1 MWLGLSKVNAKAE
14 FQWVNGTTLD
24 GYTNWSPGEPNNA
37 DGHEL
42 CTEMLVTGNYRWNK
56 WNDVKC
62 ITDYKSIT
70 VCEKPLREGDWNKA
84 ETHLS
89 LVGSPNTSQSSFK
102 FL

>member
-1 MWLGLSKVNAKAE
+1 MTKVQMWLGLSKVNAKAE

-70 VCEKPLREGDWNKA
+70 VCEKPLREG
-84 ETHLS
+84 E
-89 LVGSPNTSQSSFK
+89 
-102 FL
+102 